1 VSLLFQTKAFLLHQL
16 QSVNRHG
23 VHSPFVFDLMN
34 TTFPDQPIT
43 GENKAELWRE
53 KCLNNSQQIH
63 KTDFGTGASGSIAI
77 STIAKR
83 SLKPARTARLL
94 HRLVQRFQPQT
105 ILELGTSLGV
115 TALYLQ
121 QAQPQ
126 ATVTTLEGCPETA
139 AVAQR
144 GFDTMQLPCRLVVG
158 SFEEQL
164 KQVLHEN
171 SSPDFIFI
179 DGNHRYEP
187 TINYYQ
193 TIKPYLKDESV
204 LVFDD
209 IHWSEEMERAWNS
222 IIADEDLHCTMDLF
236 DIGIVM
242 LRPQQRKEHFILR
255 W

>member
-1 VSLLFQTKAFLLHQL
+1 
-16 QSVNRHG
+16 
-23 VHSPFVFDLMN
+23 MN

-43 GENKAELWRE
+43 GENKAERWRE
-53 KCLNNSQQIH
+53 ECLNNTQQIH
-63 KTDFGTGASGSIAI
+63 KTDFGTGTSGPIAI

-94 HRLVQRFQPQT
+94 YRLVQRFQPQT

-115 TALYLQ
+115 TAMYLQ
-121 QAQPQ
+121 QAQPT
-126 ATVTTLEGCPETA
+126 AAVITLEGCPETA

-144 GFDTMQLPCRLVVG
+144 GFDAMQLSCRVVVG
-158 SFEEQL
+158 SFEERLTQILQQL
-164 KQVLHEN
+164 

-187 TINYYQ
+187 TLNYYQ